1 MLLTVAILFAVATFL
16 AFAFLGRAYLGWVVA
31 AAELLLAWFLL
42 GPTNWVVY
50 GSVAGTLVG
59 LAVLFGSATVRQNM
73 VTRGVRRL
81 IAPMLPVMSE
91 TEKVALDAGTVW
103 WDAELFSGEPDWESL
118 LRFQPRLLT
127 PKEQAFLDGPCNEL
141 CAMIDDW
148 EIQQLGDLPDHVWD
162 KIQSERFLGMI
173 IPEEYG
179 GLGFSAR
186 AHSDVI
192 VKLSGRS
199 IAAAVSV
206 MVPNSLGPAE
216 LLLHYGTEI
225 QKKYW
230 LPRLANGDEIPCFA
244 LTGPENGS
252 DAAGMRATGVV
263 CKGKWR
269 SSDEEILGL
278 RLRWDKRYTTLG
290 PRATLLGLAFELHDP
305 EHLLSDKEHLGITL
319 ALVPTDL
326 EGIEIGTRHDPL
338 GIAFHNGP
346 SKGRDVFVP
355 LDAIIGGKAMA
366 GQGWRMLMD
375 CLSAGRSISLPSL
388 STASVQACTRIT
400 GVYASLRK
408 QFGLPIGRFEG
419 VQEKLA
425 RIAGMTYQMDA
436 ARTLTAG
443 AVDAGEKPSVVSAI
457 VKAWCT
463 EGMRTVTNDAMDV
476 LAGAGISRGP
486 RNPLARIY
494 QAVPIGIT
502 VEGANILTRTMIV
515 FGQGA
520 MRCHPYAQAE
530 IASVRDPSPAKF
542 DEAFFGHVNFI
553 FTNLSRSF
561 ALGLI
566 GAWTPGDI
574 EASRGVRR
582 SIGHMNRLSAS
593 FAITADVA
601 MATLGAD
608 LKRREMLSGRLAD
621 VLAWLYMASATIK
634 RFVAEGEPD
643 EDRQV
648 MQWGVDHALFETEE
662 ALRGVIDNL
671 PNRPAAWML
680 RVVVFPVGR
689 WRRPPNDANKRAIAE
704 ALLDQR
710 TLRERLTRALYTE
723 GPDDRG
729 LGRLEAALVTTLRAA
744 PLEAKLKQAVKD
756 GVLKKGDTIPMIR
769 AAVAAGV
776 INDDESETLC
786 KAEHAR
792 REAARVDA
800 FEADEYGELRG

>member
-1 MLLTVAILFAVATFL
+1 MLLIALLLALVTFL
-16 AFAFLGRAYLGWVVA
+16 IFSFFARAYLGWVVA
-31 AAELLLAWFLL
+31 AAELMLTWFLG
-42 GPTNWVVY
+42 GPSNWLTF
-50 GSVAGTLVG
+50 GIVG
-59 LAVLFGSATVRQNM
+59 GALAAAAIVFGNASIRQNL

-81 IAPMLPVMSE
+81 IAPILPVMSE
-91 TEKVALDAGTVW
+91 TEKAALDAGTVW
-103 WDAELFSGEPDWESL
+103 WDAELFSGAPDWNRL
-118 LRFQPRLLT
+118 LRFEPRLLT
-127 PKEQAFLDGPCNEL
+127 PKEQAFLDGPCAEL
-141 CAMIDDW
+141 CDMIDDW
-148 EIQQLGDLPDHVWD
+148 EVQQEGDLPDHVWQ
-162 KIQSERFLGMI
+162 KIKDERFLGMI

-216 LLLHYGTEI
+216 LLMHYGTEI

-230 LPRLANGDEIPCFA
+230 LPRLAKGEEIPCFA

-252 DAAGMRATGVV
+252 DAAGMRAHGVV
-263 CKGKWR
+263 CKGRWR
-269 SSDEEILGL
+269 DGDEDVLGI

-305 EHLLSDKEHLGITL
+305 DGLLGDEKELGITL
-319 ALVPTDL
+319 ALVPTDIP
-326 EGIEIGTRHDPL
+326 GIEIGTRHDPL

-355 LDAIIGGKAMA
+355 IDAIIGGKAMA
-366 GQGWRMLMD
+366 GKGWRMLMD

-388 STASVQACTRIT
+388 STASVASCTRIA

-425 RIAGMTYQMDA
+425 RIGGMTYQMDA

-443 AVDAGEKPSVVSAI
+443 AVDAGEKPSVISAI

-463 EGMRTVTNDAMDV
+463 EGMRVVTNDAMDV

-520 MRCHPYAQAE
+520 MRCHPFAE
-530 IASVRDPSPAKF
+530 AEVASVRDPSPAKF
-542 DEAFFGHVNFI
+542 DAAFFGHVNFV
-553 FTNLSRSF
+553 FTNLSRSLF
-561 ALGLI
+561 LSLI
-566 GAWTPGDI
+566 GGWAPGDVQ
-574 EASRGVRR
+574 AGRDVRR
-582 SIGHMNRLSAS
+582 AIGHMNRLSAS

-621 VLAWLYMASATIK
+621 VLAWLYMASATVK
-634 RFVAEGEPD
+634 RFVAEGEPE
-643 EDRQV
+643 EDRAA
-648 MQWGVDHALFETEE
+648 MQWGVDHALYEAEE

-671 PNRPAAWML
+671 PLRPAAWVL
-680 RVVVFPVGR
+680 RAVVFPVGG
-689 WRRPPNDANKRAIAE
+689 WRRPPRDVTKRAIAD
-704 ALLDQR
+704 ALLEQR
-710 TLRERLTRALYTE
+710 SLRARLTRSLHTE
-723 GPDDRG
+723 SPDDPG
-729 LGRLEAALVTTLRAA
+729 LGRLEDALATVLRASSS
-744 PLEAKLKQAVKD
+744 EAKLKTAIKEGRVER
-756 GVLKKGDTIPMIR
+756 GDALPTIR
-769 AAVAAGV
+769 AAVEAGV
-776 INDDESETLC
+776 VTEDEAQAMC
-786 KAEHAR
+786 AAEHAR

-800 FEADEYGELRG
+800 FDDESYRELRG